1 MQEKDRLVYFFSG
14 INEIITKDRI
24 SKYAYILG
32 RDTIHGRIN
41 ARQEAFDKFVKPK
54 LLNL

>member
-1 MQEKDRLVYFFSG
+1 MTNKDRLTYYFSG

-32 RDTIHGRIN
+32 RDTINGRIN

-54 LLNL
+54 II